1 MHYYNIQNIKLYAE
15 HNFYILP
22 KYSVV
27 RPDLETVAHFS
38 LPPTCHTPLQL
49 YFIHRLPRDCHTASV
64 ASLPNELVF
73 TGRNVTHF
81 SYKYILVNLGY
92 FYVLMG

>member
-1 MHYYNIQNIKLYAE
+1 MRHPAVAVQWCECETHRCGI
-15 HNFYILP
+15 
-22 KYSVV
+22 SVGGE
-27 RPDLETVAHFS
+27 RPDQETVAHFS
-38 LPPTCHTPLQL
+38 LPLTCLTPLQL
-49 YFIHRLPRDCHTASV
+49 YFIHRLPRGCHTASV
-64 ASLPNELVF
+64 ASLPNKLVY